1 MKKTLKVLL
10 AVVITPIALFLI
22 LTLLLYCPP
31 VQKWAVD
38 RAAQVASEKT
48 GMRITVEQ
56 LRLSFPLDLR
66 LQGLKA
72 LQPNDSLPGRMD
84 TIADVRLSLIHI

>member
-31 VQKWAVD
+31 VQKWAVEKQKKEH
-38 RAAQVASEKT
+38 AQQRNRCTPSSYISDEMIFFYL
-48 GMRITVEQ
+48 G
-56 LRLSFPLDLR
+56 
-66 LQGLKA
+66 
-72 LQPNDSLPGRMD
+72 
-84 TIADVRLSLIHI
+84 